1 MQILIAEDDPTSRLI
16 LQRCVEKEGHTCWV
30 ASTGEEAWLIY
41 QTRPIDVVIS
51 DWLMPGMDGLELCQR
66 VRNAPGQGY
75 PYVILLTSLGDKEH
89 RRTGMLAGADDY
101 LSKPLDR
108 DELRLRL
115 IAAERVTTLHHRL
128 HFHKDQLERLN
139 HQLVEEKARAEDL
152 ALHLEQRVHERTRQL
167 QASSEAFSRFVPVE
181 FLRTLG
187 YEDITAARPGDA
199 TERSMTIM
207 FADIH
212 HFTRLSESMSPEETL
227 SLLNRCFSKLG
238 PCIRRHGGFID
249 KYIGDAILAL
259 FPGHPGNALLAA
271 AEMQRAMTD
280 PDAVAIAGER
290 LSIGIGIH
298 TGPVMMGTV
307 GDEARFEATVI
318 SDAVNVAA
326 RIESLTR
333 SFRCGILFTDS
344 VELHLQTE
352 DREHSRWLGRVP
364 VKGKSRAIAVHE
376 YFAGDDDVS
385 IAHRR
390 ATRDTF
396 EKAVGMV
403 LRNNPAGGASLLDQI
418 LETHPEDGP
427 AAYWRSR
434 ALEER
439 ARLPSDA
446 DPDPLRSA

>member
-1 MQILIAEDDPTSRLI
+1 MQVLIAEDDPTSRLI
-16 LQRCVEKEGHTCWV
+16 LQRCIEKEGHTCWV
-30 ASTGEEAWLIY
+30 ASTGDEAWLIY

-66 VRNAPGQGY
+66 VRNAPGHGY

-139 HQLVEEKARAEDL
+139 EQLVEEKARAEDL
-152 ALHLEQRVHERTRQL
+152 AQHLEQRVLERTRQL
-167 QASSEAFSRFVPVE
+167 QASNEAFSRFVPVE

-187 YEDITAARPGDA
+187 YEDITAARLGDA
-199 TERSMTIM
+199 TERSMTIL
-207 FADIH
+207 FADVH
-212 HFTRLSESMSPEETL
+212 HFTRLSESLSPEDTL
-227 SLLNRCFSKLG
+227 SLLNRCFSRLG

-249 KYIGDAILAL
+249 KYIGDAIMAL
-259 FPGHPGNALLAA
+259 FPGDPRKALLAA
-271 AEMQRAMTD
+271 ADMQRAMVEH
-280 PDAVAIAGER
+280 AVASQASAD

-307 GDEARFEATVI
+307 GDEVRFEATVI
-318 SDAVNVAA
+318 SDAVNLAA
-326 RIESLTR
+326 RVESLTR
-333 SFRCGILFTDS
+333 EFQCGILFTDS
-344 VELHLQTE
+344 VELHLQSE
-352 DREHSRWLGRVP
+352 DRELSRWLGRVP

-376 YFAGDDDVS
+376 YFSQDDEETIRHKRTS
-385 IAHRR
+385 
-390 ATRDTF
+390 RDMF
-396 EKAVGMV
+396 ERAVGLV
-403 LRNNPAGGASLLDQI
+403 LRNNPSGGASLLDQI
-418 LETHPEDGP
+418 LATHPGDGP

-439 ARLPSDA
+439 ARLESGTG
-446 DPDPLRSA
+446 PDPLRSA